1 MEIQKDRVKQIIK
14 EEYEKLLLEAAGYS
28 IDTPRT
34 NMTATQK
41 KLLERDLAEME
52 EYDPT
57 EPQIELDGLHT
68 MGQDSDMLIRD
79 YILPMVERM
88 AAGDYEDGKAPH
100 FNNETI
106 AKMLVG
112 IVKFQ
117 EKLERSRPVKVHEVR
132 REKKRT

>member
-52 EYDPT
+52 EYDPE
-57 EPQIELDGLHT
+57 EPQITVPGFGT
-68 MGQDSDMLIRD
+68 MGQDSIKLITKFVK
-79 YILPMVERM
+79 PMVDKM
-88 AAGDYEDGKAPH
+88 AAGDFEDDPKSLK
-100 FNNETI
+100 NETI
-106 AKMLVG
+106 AALLAG
-112 IVKFQ
+112 IIKFQ
-117 EKLERSRPVKVHEVR
+117 KQLERSRPVKVHEVR